1 MNGDECPDC
10 AAWQASGAHFCPR
23 CGRALNPVPR
33 PPSKYPILHGFA
45 LATAVIFLV
54 LAVCELLSLLLQLG
68 GLLEACNQIR
78 YSIGVYIG
86 TLDWRILRVSGLG
99 LQIILV
105 AAIAVEAFCLLFAL
119 RRFLEGIQRGK
130 RTGSDDPSERNGL
143 TATAGALSVSL
154 FLGIGLLLL
163 AAALGSAADSSW
175 MDDYTH
181 EQLSVM
187 LCLAG
192 VFEEL
197 EDRVVLI
204 GIPLML
210 IALLYRRDRRAW
222 QYLLGG
228 CGMNRTAAVLIAVS
242 ALLFGLSHLNGW
254 GWGKVPD
261 AVLGGLLFG
270 YIYVQYGLY
279 ASILMHTVNDLIS
292 VAGWFLFGTAGAV
305 LFEFALLGLGLI
317 ILVYWIV
324 KPRRDVVDLRHM
336 ATFPAKCTEGVLAW
350 WKRAQ

>member
-1 MNGDECPDC
+1 MNGEDCPYC
-10 AAWQASGAHFCPR
+10 AAWRASGARFCPR
-23 CGRALNPVPR
+23 CGLELNPLPQ
-33 PPSKYPILHGFA
+33 PKQKYPILHGFA
-45 LATAVIFLV
+45 LATAVVFLV
-54 LAVCELLSLLLQLG
+54 LGICELLSLLFHLG

-78 YSIGVYIG
+78 YSLGVYIG
-86 TLDWRILRVSGLG
+86 TLDWRLLKISGLG
-99 LQIILV
+99 LQAILV
-105 AAIAVEAFCLLFAL
+105 VAIAVEAFCLFFAL
-119 RRFLEGIQRGK
+119 RRFLEGIERGK
-130 RTGSDDPSERNGL
+130 RTNSDDPSEWNGL

-154 FLGIGLLLL
+154 FVGIGLLLL
-163 AAALGSAADSSW
+163 AAALGSAADTSW
-175 MDDYTH
+175 MDQYTK

-204 GIPLML
+204 GIPMLL

-228 CGMNRTAAVLIAVS
+228 FGMNRAAAVLIVVS

-279 ASILMHTVNDLIS
+279 ASILMHAVNDLVS
-292 VAGWFLFGTAGAV
+292 VAGWFLIGTAGAV
-305 LFEFALLGLGLI
+305 LFDFVLMGLGLV

-324 KPRRDVVDLRHM
+324 KPRQDAIGFRHM
-336 ATFPAKCTEGVLAW
+336 ATFPTKCTEGVLAW